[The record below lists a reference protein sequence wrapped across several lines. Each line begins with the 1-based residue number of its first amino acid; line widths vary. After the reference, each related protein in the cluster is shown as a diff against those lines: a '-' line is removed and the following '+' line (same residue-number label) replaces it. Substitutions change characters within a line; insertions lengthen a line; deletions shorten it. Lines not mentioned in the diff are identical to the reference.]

1 MARTYSTSVIP
12 GDGIG
17 KEVMPE
23 GIRVLER
30 GASLYGFSIEQTWQD
45 FACCELWPTPF
56 PIMCRDGV
64 RCPSSGA
71 NMTNSPGAPDA
82 RCALP
87 ARGAGA
93 GRHRLLSGPR
103 KYPRGI

>member
-23 GIRVLER
+23 GIRVLDR

-45 FACCELWPTPF
+45 FACCELWPTRPDDAG
-56 PIMCRDGV
+56 RLEG
-64 RCPSSGA
+64 
-71 NMTNSPGAPDA
+71 TNWISRRHFLRRGGLARFRSRSCVAMGFAAPV
-82 RCALP
+82 P
-87 ARGAGA
+87 AR
-93 GRHRLLSGPR
+93 
-103 KYPRGI
+103 I